1 MKIEE
6 LKQIAEGL
14 INTTK
19 IAGDKSIELQKS
31 GLKIITKPDNTP
43 VSSGDL
49 EVNKILTEKIKEL
62 TPNIPIVSEETVD
75 LNEKNIFST
84 YWLIDPIDGTKEY
97 IAGKNDYTL
106 NAGLIIDK
114 LPALGIVGVPKKKKL
129 STMF

>member
-49 EVNKILTEKIKEL
+49 EVNK
-62 TPNIPIVSEETVD
+62 
-75 LNEKNIFST
+75 F
-84 YWLIDPIDGTKEY
+84 
-97 IAGKNDYTL
+97 
-106 NAGLIIDK
+106 
-114 LPALGIVGVPKKKKL
+114 
-129 STMF
+129 